1 MVEFRYWP
9 QVRSSINHSRR
20 NIVGTKREN
29 ATVTYTSCPV
39 YRDIADTRI
48 RNMRDH
54 FRCEKLPGRVVVL
67 HACNRRSEIGVIIII
82 MRLSMVRFLD
92 NFL

>member
-1 MVEFRYWP
+1 MLL
-9 QVRSSINHSRR
+9 Q
-20 NIVGTKREN
+20 VGTKREN

-54 FRCEKLPGRVVVL
+54 FRCEKLHGHIVVL

-82 MRLSMVRFLD
+82 MRVYVHYLRAINNKICNALARPISRQ
-92 NFL
+92 